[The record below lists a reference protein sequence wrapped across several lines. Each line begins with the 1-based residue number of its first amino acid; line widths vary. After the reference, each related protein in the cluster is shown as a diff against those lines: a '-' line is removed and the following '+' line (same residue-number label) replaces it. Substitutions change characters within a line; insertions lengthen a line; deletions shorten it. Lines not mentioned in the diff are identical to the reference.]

1 MKRLFFIIATVAISG
16 VLFTSCGGSGSQKAE
31 KQEQQEQQEQGL
43 TANIENG
50 AAVYSKVCIA
60 CHMTGVAGAA
70 ALTDKTRWEEM
81 AAKGMK
87 TLHASVIN
95 GVTDGKYGVM
105 PPKGTCADCS
115 DQDLYDAI
123 SYMLKEAGVTAK

>member
-16 VLFTSCGGSGSQKAE
+16 VLFTSCGGGDSQKAE
-31 KQEQQEQQEQGL
+31 KQEQKEQGI

-50 AAVYSKVCIA
+50 TAVYNKVCIA

-70 ALTDKTRWEEM
+70 ALTDKPRWDEM

-105 PPKGTCADCS
+105 PPKGSCADCS

-123 SYMLKEAGVTAK
+123 GYMLKEAGVTAN